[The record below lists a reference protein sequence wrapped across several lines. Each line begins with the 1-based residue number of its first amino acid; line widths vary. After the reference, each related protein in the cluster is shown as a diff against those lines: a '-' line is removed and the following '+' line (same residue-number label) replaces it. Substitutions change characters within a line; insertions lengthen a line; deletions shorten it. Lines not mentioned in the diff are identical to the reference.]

1 MSLSA
6 LSFFW
11 TVAFCVLPRHFG
23 CGGGWAITATFA
35 GVIAGFQFALPSR
48 HGGEVFKFNHINS
61 AAGKNKKKKKK
72 SVRRRKKER
81 HVGWASHCC
90 VVTPEPN
97 RASKPGQGECE

>member
-61 AAGKNKKKKKK
+61 AAGKNKKKK
-72 SVRRRKKER
+72 SEQSEKKEEGKAR
-81 HVGWASHCC
+81 WLGVTLLCC
-90 VVTPEPN
+90 DT
-97 RASKPGQGECE
+97 RT

>member
-6 LSFFW
+6 LSFFGQW
-11 TVAFCVLPRHFG
+11 RFVCCLAILDVAVVGQSPQHSLVSLLDFNLLCHHAMVAKFSNS
-23 CGGGWAITATFA
+23 ITS
-35 GVIAGFQFALPSR
+35 IQPL
-48 HGGEVFKFNHINS
+48 
-61 AAGKNKKKKKK
+61 GKTKKKKK

-97 RASKPGQGECE
+97 RASKPGQGERE